1 MQMVST
7 SDVVAALTLE
17 GCAAHLD
24 PLAAA
29 HHEDARPHPG
39 QLQSVSNLRTLLK
52 CSQLIGRSQS
62 PLFILPVPT
71 HGVGHS
77 GRTAPDPMSIRCVPQ
92 YHGPARDLIAN
103 VARSLTIELNSAQ
116 PA

>member
-52 CSQLIGRSQS
+52 CSQLIG
-62 PLFILPVPT
+62 
-71 HGVGHS
+71 HS